1 MSLKAPEVKHLYHAV
16 LVIEGGDGYITRMAA
31 VSPSPLIDAFG
42 RRISY
47 VRLSVTDRCDLRC
60 TYCMSEHQTFLP
72 RRDLLTWE
80 EMLRLSRFLVSRGV
94 ERLRITGGEPLVR
107 KGVLD
112 FLRALGDEVHAGR
125 LKELTLTTN
134 GTLLKGAVP
143 ALVEAGI
150 RRINVSCDTLKPDV
164 YRRITRGGD
173 LSKVLDGIEVA
184 QDAGIKVKL
193 NVVALQQDNRAEL
206 PDIIAFA
213 HARGISVSLI
223 ETMPLDGIDGDE
235 IAGREAQFVSLKDVL
250 DDLQSFWQ
258 VVPSAEA
265 TGGPARY
272 YRVAETGGQ
281 LGLITP
287 LSHNFCDTCNRVRV
301 TCTGRLF
308 MCLGQDDQ
316 VDLRAPL
323 RDDAGDGLLKAA
335 LDEALRLKPR
345 RHDFFIASDALQTRD
360 GQPIHRPKRTMSL
373 TGG

>member
-1 MSLKAPEVKHLYHAV
+1 
-16 LVIEGGDGYITRMAA
+16 MAA
-31 VSPSPLIDAFG
+31 VSPSPLVDAFG

-72 RRDLLTWE
+72 RKDLLTWE
-80 EMLRLSRFLVSRGV
+80 EMLRLSRFLIGRGV

-112 FLRALGDEVHAGR
+112 FLRELGAEVHNGR

-134 GTLLKGAVP
+134 GTLLKDAVP
-143 ALVEAGI
+143 ALVAAGI

-164 YRRITRGGD
+164 YRRVTRGGD
-173 LSKVLDGIEVA
+173 LMKVLGGIEAA
-184 QDAGIKVKL
+184 QAAGIKVKL

-213 HARGISVSLI
+213 HARGIAVSLI
-223 ETMPLDGIDGDE
+223 ETMPLDGVGGDE

-258 VVPSAEA
+258 VVPSAET

-301 TCTGRLF
+301 TCTGQLF

-323 RDDAGDGLLKAA
+323 REDTTEGQLNAA
-335 LDEALRLKPR
+335 LEEALRLKPR
-345 RHDFFIASDALQTRD
+345 RHDFFIASDALPQRD
-360 GQPIHRPKRTMSL
+360 GQPIHRPARTMSL